1 MYTRR
6 DKRERKKR
14 KKHPHT
20 PRACHTLL
28 LFFFLLHRGRGRP
41 AVKRSQVVTG
51 RQATV
56 IDASSPA
63 LCVRASPPVCVEQTI
78 ALSPVLCFGFS
89 SWNPVAPRPRHC
101 FFFHQRRDCLSVLHE
116 QLHQKYNL
124 TAQFTLRVFL
134 SFARSVRG
142 RPPVFFS
149 SVCVCVCCVRSRS
162 GASVDVGCLK
172 VRVSGCR
179 RGSFGKLV
187 KQGAYVRFCTLPS

>member
-28 LFFFLLHRGRGRP
+28 LFFFFLLHRGRGRP

-51 RQATV
+51 RRATV

-63 LCVRASPPVCVEQTI
+63 LCVCVPPPLFASSKALFCLPCCVLVFRLGT
-78 ALSPVLCFGFS
+78 LLP
-89 SWNPVAPRPRHC
+89 PRPRHC

-142 RPPVFFS
+142 RPPAFFS
-149 SVCVCVCCVRSRS
+149 SVCECVV
-162 GASVDVGCLK
+162 SVHGR
-172 VRVSGCR
+172 VRV
-179 RGSFGKLV
+179 
-187 KQGAYVRFCTLPS
+187 QTWDA

>member
-6 DKRERKKR
+6 DKTERKKR

-28 LFFFLLHRGRGRP
+28 VFFLLHRGRGRP

-89 SWNPVAPRPRHC
+89 SWNLVAPALGTVSSFTSVVIVCLCCTSSFIKNTTSLLSSRC
-101 FFFHQRRDCLSVLHE
+101 VFFFLLPDPCEEGLRR
-116 QLHQKYNL
+116 
-124 TAQFTLRVFL
+124 
-134 SFARSVRG
+134 SFH
-142 RPPVFFS
+142 PC
-149 SVCVCVCCVRSRS
+149 VCVCVVSLQGR
-162 GASVDVGCLK
+162 
-172 VRVSGCR
+172 VRV
-179 RGSFGKLV
+179 
-187 KQGAYVRFCTLPS
+187 QTWDA